1 MSGHSKWSTI
11 KHGKAATDARRGKL
25 FTKLTREV
33 ISAARQSGGN
43 PDMNIRL
50 RMAIQRARENN
61 MPIDN
66 VDRAIKR
73 GTGEGSGQD
82 QMTETTYEGYGPGGT
97 AILLQTLTDNPR
109 RTVSEIRSTLTKAG
123 GNLGEAGSVAW
134 QFEQKG
140 VVVVEADPER
150 AEELALAAIDAGADE
165 FDTYESTLQ
174 VESAPEL
181 MEEVR
186 KALAEL
192 DVSIESSAFAM
203 VPKNTVALEKPAAL
217 QTLRLLDQLEELD
230 DVQKVFSNADF
241 PDEALE
247 QYKGEA

>member
-25 FTKLTREV
+25 FTKLTRE
-33 ISAARQSGGN
+33 IITAARDGGGD
-43 PDMNIRL
+43 PSMNIRL
-50 RMAIQRARENN
+50 RMAVQRARDNN
-61 MPIDN
+61 MPADT
-66 VDRAIKR
+66 VGRAIKR
-73 GTGEGSGQD
+73 GTGESGGQD
-82 QMTETTYEGYGPGGT
+82 QLTEATYEGYGPGGT
-97 AILLQTLTDNPR
+97 AIPLQTLTDNPR
-109 RTVSEIRSTLTKAG
+109 RTVSDIRSTLTKAG
-123 GNLGEAGSVAW
+123 GNLGGAGSVAW

-165 FDTYESTLQ
+165 FDTYDSTLH
-174 VESAPEL
+174 VESAPGL

-186 KALAEL
+186 TTLAEMG
-192 DVSIESSAFAM
+192 VSIESSELAM
-203 VPKNTVALEKPAAL
+203 VPKNTITLQKSTAL

-247 QYKGEA
+247 QYKGET